1 MLDIVKQFGKE
12 LHRQG
17 KSPHTVRAY
26 IGRVGDFLQWLEE
39 RYGETDS
46 SAITVLDVRE
56 YQTYCIHIKKYAPAG
71 IQQRLSAIRAYCDF
85 LVAQGRLAKNPA
97 DEVQPVRVAKQETAP
112 DVLSPQEL
120 QKLRREVY
128 KGENKRDIA
137 IFDVLLHTGLR
148 VDELIHVT
156 LDDIEI
162 SERKGNLI
170 VRSGKGNKYR
180 EVPLAAEARKAISDY
195 LEVRPATTS
204 RRLFLGQRGP
214 LKTTD
219 AVWKILKKYARKVGL
234 EQKVHPH
241 LLRHQ
246 FATELVRRKKH
257 GRPVDLTT
265 LAALMGHKNI
275 NTTMTYTKP
284 TPEEMAQAV
293 EGLF

>member
-1 MLDIVKQFGKE
+1 MVDVVECFGEE
-12 LHRQG
+12 LNRQG
-17 KSPHTVRAY
+17 RSRHTIRAY
-26 IGRVGDFLQWLEE
+26 TSRVRDFLNWLEE
-39 RYGETDS
+39 RYGETDPA
-46 SAITVLDVRE
+46 AITVLDVRE
-56 YQTYCIHIKKYAPAG
+56 YQTHCIHIKKYAPAG

-85 LVAQGRLAKNPA
+85 LVAQGRLVRNPA
-97 DEVQPVRVAKQETAP
+97 DEVRPIRVAKQDTAP
-112 DVLSPQEL
+112 EVLSTQEL

-137 IFDVLLHTGLR
+137 ILNTLLYTGVR
-148 VDELIHVT
+148 ASELIHLT

-162 SERKGNLI
+162 SERKGTII

-180 EVPLAAEARKAISDY
+180 EVPLALEARKAISDY
-195 LEVRPATTS
+195 LEVRPATKS

-219 AVWKILKKYARKVGL
+219 AIWKILKKYASRVGL
-234 EQKVHPH
+234 EQRVHPH

-257 GRPVDLTT
+257 GQPVDLPT

-275 NTTMTYTKP
+275 NTTMVYTKP
-284 TPEEMAQAV
+284 TLEEIAQSV
-293 EGLF
+293 EGLY

>member
-1 MLDIVKQFGKE
+1 MLDIVKQFEKE

-39 RYGETDS
+39 RYAETDPT
-46 SAITVLDVRE
+46 AITVLDVRE

-71 IQQRLSAIRAYCDF
+71 IQQRLSAIRVYCDF
-85 LVAQGRLAKNPA
+85 LVAQGRLGKNPA
-97 DEVQPVRVAKQETAP
+97 DEVQPIRVAKQETAP
-112 DVLSPQEL
+112 EVLSNQDL

-137 IFDVLLHTGLR
+137 IFDTLLYTGVR
-148 VDELIHVT
+148 VNELIHLT

-162 SERKGNLI
+162 SERKGTLI

-180 EVPLAAEARKAISDY
+180 EVPLAIEARKAISDY
-195 LEVRPATTS
+195 LEVRPAGKS
-204 RRLFLGQRGP
+204 KQLFLGQRGS
-214 LKTTD
+214 LRTTD
-219 AVWKILKKYARKVGL
+219 AVWKLLKKYASRVGL
-234 EQKVHPH
+234 EQRVHPH

-246 FATELVRRKKH
+246 FATELVRRKKN
-257 GRPVDLTT
+257 GQPADLSTA
-265 LAALMGHKNI
+265 AALLGHKNI
-275 NTTMTYTKP
+275 NTTMVYTKP